1 MLGSMS
7 TSSEGLFLGHFHF
20 AKTDFLTN
28 AQLLCKTMENET
40 DYSFSVALAGCS
52 SFTANEPYTIKM
64 RYRTK
69 LKLRRNSKRQDVK
82 RCLLYNASGAFDVN
96 AAVGQEL
103 FMTRYKREDLS
114 IVRNSTEGDELIA
127 CGGGRCAAVGAARA
141 AWASTLL
148 RAIGRRLPNRELLSL
163 SRSGIELHIWKQMR
177 ELDMV
182 GFYRFEESVKNRFGP
197 SKYEDSKG
205 ALLKLLQLG
214 TVEDYQ
220 REFEKL
226 MNRVTVIPDSLLI
239 CFYISWLKLHLQ
251 QELSV
256 SKPTILGTSAGLE
269 ANKVVNDGD
278 VRECFEMTHLAA
290 QVLPQCMDTWFLSYF
305 PILVFDNFAALRAM
319 LNPNTGKQEKERRT
333 CIDYLK
339 YKESC
344 VMIKSGSILEKKKS
358 NYSSFQDLRSSCNED
373 MVKYEG
379 PWPSTT
385 RARTLNE
392 KSNKKI
398 PPATSQPPGWRV
410 CRPVEQCAARQE
422 AVPPGSWSP
431 CFSFHSRRNLNN
443 QEGSRPSKPTLDT
456 PLGPGTDIKL

>member
-1 MLGSMS
+1 M
-7 TSSEGLFLGHFHF
+7 H
-20 AKTDFLTN
+20 
-28 AQLLCKTMENET
+28 ENT
-40 DYSFSVALAGCS
+40 VCLW
-52 SFTANEPYTIKM
+52 
-64 RYRTK
+64 
-69 LKLRRNSKRQDVK
+69 LKDHQDVMEK
-82 RCLLYNASGAFDVN
+82 LAQQQAAAFQ
-96 AAVGQEL
+96 AL
-103 FMTRYKREDLS
+103 FDT
-114 IVRNSTEGDELIA
+114 
-127 CGGGRCAAVGAARA
+127 
-141 AWASTLL
+141 L
-148 RAIGRRLPNRELLSL
+148 RAKLQETRRLLQN
-163 SRSGIELHIWKQMR
+163 Q
-177 ELDMV
+177 
-182 GFYRFEESVKNRFGP
+182 FEESVKNRFGP

-319 LNPNTGKQEKERRT
+319 LNPNTRKQEKERRT

-344 VMIKSGSILEKKKS
+344 VMIKSESILEKKKS

-398 PPATSQPPGWRV
+398 PT
-410 CRPVEQCAARQE
+410 
-422 AVPPGSWSP
+422 
-431 CFSFHSRRNLNN
+431 
-443 QEGSRPSKPTLDT
+443 SRPSSARLRDCRPLEQCYARQGKQCHPALGAHDFLFTLEET
-456 PLGPGTDIKL
+456 